1 MAPVLGYWKIRGYVQ
16 RIRLLLA
23 YTGEKYEEKI
33 YTHGPAPEFVYPEWA
48 RDKVTLGL
56 DFPNLPYY
64 IDGDVKISQSAA
76 IIRYLAR
83 KHNLDGKTE
92 EEQTRV
98 DMFEH
103 HLYDLHTNWAQLC
116 YLADFNKCKDEY
128 ISKMPDVMKQ
138 ISEFLAKRK
147 YFAGDTITFV
157 DFIAYEYMS
166 QQQVLN
172 PDCLKTFKN
181 LLDFN
186 ARMESL
192 PRLGEYIKSSETYK
206 WPINAPMANYS
217 NK

>member
-23 YTGEKYEEKI
+23 YTGEKYDEKL
-33 YTHGPAPEFVYPEWA
+33 YTCGPAPDYARPEWLS
-48 RDKVTLGL
+48 DKVSLGL

-83 KHNLDGKTE
+83 KHKLEGKTE
-92 EEQTRV
+92 EERVRV

-103 HLYDLHTNWAQLC
+103 HLYDLHSNWAQLC
-116 YLADFNKCKDEY
+116 YNPNFSKCKDEY
-128 ISKMPDVMKQ
+128 ISKIPEVMKQ
-138 ISEFLAKRK
+138 ISEFLGKRK
-147 YFAGDTITFV
+147 YFAGDSITLV

-166 QQQVLN
+166 QQQVLT
-172 PDCLKTFKN
+172 PDCLKAFKN
-181 LLDFN
+181 LLEFN
-186 ARMESL
+186 ARMEAL
-192 PRLGEYIKSSETYK
+192 PRLGEYIKTSETYK
-206 WPINAPMANYS
+206 WPINGAMANFS